1 MKILNKLSAIVCLCW
16 AALASCESPDYE
28 TGHIAQVNGLTS
40 VTIQVPGN
48 PAKYNATKPGPYA
61 ENEEIIVKVPTT
73 DENPLDVTR
82 LVCTVIVEHNCYVT
96 PAIGGEMDFTEPYP
110 ITVIDALGNEHH
122 NTIRVVPTPPKTKYA
137 KLWGQSGADMKA
149 THNPTG
155 LALWKDY
162 LAVQVYN
169 GDIKLYNRETGA
181 FVKDIESASSFMMRA
196 RVDDGGH
203 LLTNRENVYGAGFMV
218 YRYDEENNE
227 HINILNYTADAG
239 CPDDLGHNFSV
250 KGDVTKGISYIYG
263 TCPNKMEVYYWK
275 LVDGELE
282 TPASKPNVLRYGP
295 AVGNW
300 TSAPMIQRA
309 SLDDDSDHYIFVNRR
324 SGNPDDHPE
333 LMSKFSMFTS
343 SFEVTSLNQ
352 DNHFYRILGFDV
364 FSVENDTYLAL
375 ADEFTDPWAGG
386 PSTLRV
392 FDITN
397 PEKMKLGPDD
407 AGYDKFCLFKSEDS
421 PGYTTNYSDWGDV
434 ATKIEPNATGYD
446 IYIATGLVGS
456 AADQAQVRI
465 YKMTWYRQ

>member
-1 MKILNKLSAIVCLCW
+1 MKILSKLSVIACLCW
-16 AALASCESPDYE
+16 ATLASCESPDYE
-28 TGHIAQVNGLTS
+28 TGRTAQVNGLMS
-40 VTIQVPGN
+40 VTIQIPGN
-48 PAKYNATKPGPYA
+48 PSKFAATKTGPYE

-73 DENPLDVTR
+73 DETPLDLTR
-82 LVCTVIVEHNCYVT
+82 LICMVNVEHNCYVT
-96 PAIGGEMDFTEPYP
+96 PAVGGEMDFTNPYP
-110 ITVIDALGNEHH
+110 ITVVDALGNKHH

-137 KLWGQSGADMKA
+137 KLWGQSGETMQA

-169 GDIKLYNRETGA
+169 GNIKLYNRETGA
-181 FVKDIESASSFMMRA
+181 FVKDIEPASSFMMRA
-196 RVDDGGH
+196 RTDDAGH
-203 LLTNRENVYGAGFMV
+203 LLTNRENVYSAGFMV
-218 YRYDEENNE
+218 YLYSEETQE
-227 HINILNYTADAG
+227 HINILNYTADDG

-250 KGDVTKGISYIYG
+250 KGDVTKGVAYIYG

-275 LVDGELE
+275 LVDGQLE

-295 AVGNW
+295 AGGNW
-300 TSAPMIQRA
+300 TSAPMIERA
-309 SLDDDSDHYIFVNRR
+309 TLDDESDHYIAVNRR
-324 SGNPDDHPE
+324 SGNPEEHPE

-352 DNHFYRILGFDV
+352 NNHFYRILGFDV
-364 FSVENDTYLAL
+364 FNVENDTYLAL
-375 ADEFTDPWAGG
+375 VDEYADPWSGG

-397 PEKMKLGPDD
+397 PEHMELGPND
-407 AGYDKFCLFKSEDS
+407 AGYDRFCLFKGEDT

-434 ATKIEPNATGYD
+434 ATKIEPTAIGYD

-456 AADQAQVRI
+456 SAAEAHVRV